1 MKYLSK
7 LLSML
12 LVGAMLY
19 STGCTD
25 YAEDIKDVDNRVDQ
39 EVATLTGALQKA
51 VEDAQKANDALQA
64 EIDALETQLAG
75 VETELTGV
83 KSELEQAKKDLADL
97 QSKAATK
104 EELAALE
111 AKVATKTE
119 LAEQLAALQT
129 ELESQ
134 IGGVEA
140 RVKANEDAIAALQ
153 SFVNGFNGDL
163 ATAGYENFAEVLAA
177 LNTLKANYEQ
187 HLVDFDNY
195 KAEAAKALA
204 DAVAELEA
212 AYKAAIAELKA
223 ELVEKIETADA
234 LLQGQIDDL
243 VEDLAAAVE
252 DITELQA
259 DMIAVEGRLDAAETA
274 ITANAD
280 AIANAQEDIEDLKAA
295 DEALGKKIDETK
307 AALEAALAEA
317 VELLEASIED
327 LQGQI
332 DETNDALATLT
343 ENFNTLRADYD
354 KFVAEVNAKLD
365 ALTANVEGLLNR
377 IQSVV
382 YVPEYTD
389 GKITVKNVTF
399 GNDAASMVLCGY
411 AKVQYDI
418 YPAYAAEALATSYKE
433 GMLSFNHE
441 DLKTRAAHEFD
452 ILAVNYKGNG
462 RVELEVLLHNFNL
475 ATENVAVSLVVNAPE
490 GDKTA
495 SNLSSCYAQLYASD
509 EVAYNVSMNLYD
521 AEMQVINGK
530 AYTEQMPYDA
540 EAFIAEGGY
549 SYRPF
554 EGYSL
559 GFVLS
564 NDNTNTVWSYE
575 ALKAVYPKLPMP
587 EYTGDHKDT
596 ITFERVEGKEF
607 DPAGLKGIE
616 EVANE
621 PGINVSVNEKQYIG
635 VSTAF
640 GVSYNWN
647 GYAVAADAS
656 FFICPSATQHVE
668 FELATPYEFKWN
680 YTADAAVDAARF
692 GREGYEDK
700 TYTRNGLKINVA
712 ELVKV
717 SETELPVDV
726 TLAEVLASEP
736 ISVDVNGV
744 EVSSLANGQLT
755 FNFDGFEWD
764 KDYVVSATYGM
775 KHIDEVFESVVTVK
789 FHINTVGRPTDLI
802 TVALEDAQWMLTKN
816 FEYQSETAAESLA
829 PVSDVYADFLGEAT
843 AASFL
848 KDIFVEKAFDS
859 TNKANGVTED
869 NTKLAIINNGAA
881 VKSIYNINDYAVIPE
896 AINYVYDITTWFG
909 QKVKITK
916 TLNINLQPV
925 EITLATESKKLV
937 KDLQFYTDAESLA
950 AIYEKVTNVDKTD
963 FTADEYL
970 FAIFA
975 DPKFRALRAQEDL
988 ANGVELASTKLVVAP
1003 KDGAT
1008 AKAAYDYFDFD
1019 VTPESV
1025 VYKST
1030 YTTWYGQVIT
1040 INKTVNI
1047 DWNTY
1052 NYNRVKE
1059 FVYGSTGN
1067 YYSNALPYH
1076 INIPQQSTNLNQI
1089 TISLDMDTAF
1099 DVVVEGTPGRLS
1111 AQQLAELGLTS
1122 KFMFS
1127 KMPVDYAGIYF
1138 QENSN
1143 RLIYHGYDLTAGVKA
1158 ELTLTNSNGV
1168 KTVLPTNFD
1177 AGKEYDGYY
1186 VNQYNPVYNMT
1197 KEDFTIP
1204 VSKLSKVYTYYTD
1217 NYIQIEDVRGYELI
1231 AHGSLVEDN
1240 ERKMTYNNAM
1250 WVDGDDTNGFAMNAQ
1265 VENIYGLQITSRTI
1279 TGIPDSIKDVLY
1291 FTSDGKLVFD
1301 NTNQIELTEPI
1312 ILTIGVDY
1320 THKWIEAGHVDYKVT
1335 IYKNY

>member
-7 LLSML
+7 LLSIL

-25 YAEDIKDVDNRVDQ
+25 YAHDIQDVNNRVDQ

-111 AKVATKTE
+111 AKVATKAE

-134 IGGVEA
+134 IGAVEA

-163 ATAGYENFAEVLAA
+163 AAAGYANFAEVLAA

-195 KAEAAKALA
+195 KAEVAKALA

-252 DITELQA
+252 DITELQTY
-259 DMIAVEGRLDAAETA
+259 MIAVEGRLDGAEKAIQDNAGLIATA
-274 ITANAD
+274 
-280 AIANAQEDIEDLKAA
+280 QKDIEDLKAA
-295 DEALGKKIDETK
+295 DEALDKKIDETK

-317 VELLEASIED
+317 VELLEASIEN

-332 DETNDALATLT
+332 NDTNAALDTLT
-343 ENFNTLRADYD
+343 ENFNALRADYNA
-354 KFVAEVNAKLD
+354 FVAEVNAKLD

-441 DLKTRAAHEFD
+441 ELKTRAAHEFD

-462 RVELEVLLHNFNL
+462 RVELEVLLHNFDL

-495 SNLSSCYAQLYASD
+495 SNLSSCYAQLYACD

-530 AYTEQMPYDA
+530 AYREQMPYDA

-575 ALKAVYPKLPMP
+575 ALQAVYPKLPMP
-587 EYTGDHKDT
+587 EYTGDHKNT
-596 ITFERVEGKEF
+596 IAFERVEGKEF
-607 DPAGLKGIE
+607 SLDGLKGIE

-621 PGINVSVNEKQYIG
+621 PGINVSVNEKQYID

-647 GYAVAADAS
+647 GYEVAANAS
-656 FFICPSATQHVE
+656 FLICPSATQNVE

-680 YTADAAVDAARF
+680 YTADAAIDAARF

-700 TYTRNGLKINVA
+700 TYTRNGFKINIA

-736 ISVDVNGV
+736 DSVDVNGV
-744 EVSSLANGQLT
+744 KVSSLADGQLT
-755 FNFDGFEWD
+755 FNFDGFEWGQE
-764 KDYVVSATYGM
+764 YTVSATYGM
-775 KHIDEVFESVVTVK
+775 THIDETFESFVTVK

-816 FEYQSETAAESLA
+816 FVYQSETADESLA

-848 KDIFVEKAFDS
+848 KDIFVEKVFDS
-859 TNKANGVTED
+859 TNKANGETKD
-869 NTKLAIINNGAA
+869 NTKLAITNNGAA

-909 QKVKITK
+909 QKVQITK

-925 EITLATESKKLV
+925 EITLATESQKLV
-937 KDLQFYTDAESLA
+937 KDLEFYTDAESLA

-975 DPKFRALRAQEDL
+975 EPKFRALRAQKDL
-988 ANGVELASTKLVVAP
+988 ANEVELASTKLVVAP

-1008 AKAAYDYFDFD
+1008 AKAAYDYIDFAT
-1019 VTPESV
+1019 TPESV

-1030 YTTWYGQVIT
+1030 YTTWYGQEIT

-1127 KMPVDYAGIYF
+1127 KTPVDYTGIFF

-1197 KEDFTIP
+1197 KEDITIP
-1204 VSKLSKVYTYYTD
+1204 VSKLAKVYTYYTD
-1217 NYIQIEDVRGYELI
+1217 NYIQIEDLRGYELI

-1240 ERKMTYNNAM
+1240 ERHITYSNAM

>member
-25 YAEDIKDVDNRVDQ
+25 YAHDIQDVNNRVDQ

-111 AKVATKTE
+111 AKVATKAE

-134 IGGVEA
+134 IGAVEA

-163 ATAGYENFAEVLAA
+163 AAAGYANFAEVLAA

-234 LLQGQIDDL
+234 LLQGQIDEL

-274 ITANAD
+274 IAANAD

-295 DEALGKKIDETK
+295 DEALDKKIDETK
-307 AALEAALAEA
+307 AALETALAEA

-332 DETNDALATLT
+332 DDTNAALATLT
-343 ENFNTLRADYD
+343 ENFNTLRAEYD
-354 KFVAEVNAKLD
+354 AFVAEVNAKLD

-399 GNDAASMVLCGY
+399 GNDVASMVLCGY
-411 AKVQYDI
+411 AKIQYDI

-607 DPAGLKGIE
+607 SLDGLKGIE

-621 PGINVSVNEKQYIG
+621 PGINVSKNDKQYIG
-635 VSTAF
+635 VSSAF
-640 GVSYNWN
+640 GISYNWN
-647 GYAVAADAS
+647 GYEVAANAKFEILPGSSDNVIYELKEPFRFMWNYDRDAS
-656 FFICPSATQHVE
+656 
-668 FELATPYEFKWN
+668 
-680 YTADAAVDAARF
+680 VDASLIGPFAATI
-692 GREGYEDK
+692 DDLK
-700 TYTRNGLKINVA
+700 YTRTGKAIKA
-712 ELVKV
+712 SDLVKI
-717 SETELPVDV
+717 SEATELPVDV
-726 TLAEVLASEP
+726 TLDEVLNSTP
-736 ISVDVNGV
+736 ISVVVDVEGV
-744 EVSSLANGQLT
+744 EANVSGLNSGILSFSFT
-755 FNFDGFEWD
+755 GFAWD
-764 KDYVVSATYGM
+764 KAYAVSATYGM
-775 KHIDEVFESVVTVK
+775 THIDETFDSTVTVK
-789 FHINTVGRPTDLI
+789 FYVETVDRSHDAITFGPYEHAGDVYRTNFVETYTDKFSFAGYEENFRGEAAEEFAFDVLKTHEYVVTANTV
-802 TVALEDAQWMLTKN
+802 
-816 FEYQSETAAESLA
+816 
-829 PVSDVYADFLGEAT
+829 
-843 AASFL
+843 
-848 KDIFVEKAFDS
+848 
-859 TNKANGVTED
+859 
-869 NTKLAIINNGAA
+869 NGANVQA
-881 VKSIYNINDYAVIPE
+881 DTDSIVLDICDYNEIETKYDYKHMLATDENGNIVMDFNYAKSI
-896 AINYVYDITTWFG
+896 
-909 QKVKITK
+909 
-916 TLNINLQPV
+916 NL
-925 EITLATESKKLV
+925 
-937 KDLQFYTDAESLA
+937 
-950 AIYEKVTNVDKTD
+950 
-963 FTADEYL
+963 
-970 FAIFA
+970 
-975 DPKFRALRAQEDL
+975 
-988 ANGVELASTKLVVAP
+988 
-1003 KDGAT
+1003 
-1008 AKAAYDYFDFD
+1008 
-1019 VTPESV
+1019 
-1025 VYKST
+1025 
-1030 YTTWYGQVIT
+1030 WYGQVV
-1040 INKTVNI
+1040 NFSSEVSFVQPKT
-1047 DWNTY
+1047 WF
-1052 NYNRVKE
+1052 VKVPQY
-1059 FVYGSTGN
+1059 VYPVSTGFASDVQPFFFPDRSKEAALSSFN
-1067 YYSNALPYH
+1067 VEKVDLNA
-1076 INIPQQSTNLNQI
+1076 
-1089 TISLDMDTAF
+1089 AF
-1099 DVVVEGTPGRLS
+1099 DLLYCGKHETIPVTGDRQNFVFSGDKLSLEFAFEGEVEDPFV
-1111 AQQLAELGLTS
+1111 A
-1122 KFMFS
+1122 
-1127 KMPVDYAGIYF
+1127 Y
-1138 QENSN
+1138 NSN
-1143 RLIYHGYDLTAGVKA
+1143 DAYNFTGKGLLMYNNYISYYATDKQVEVGANVYLYN
-1158 ELTLTNSNGV
+1158 ENGA
-1168 KTVLPTNFD
+1168 KLKLATNFD
-1177 AGKEYDGYY
+1177 SGVALDQGIEDYSAYIVK
-1186 VNQYNPVYNMT
+1186 QYNPINPGTAIQHDPEYVYEQ
-1197 KEDFTIP
+1197 KDYFFDLAEYFSLKDKRL
-1204 VSKLSKVYTYYTD
+1204 V
-1217 NYIQIEDVRGYELI
+1217 ELI
-1231 AHGSLVEDN
+1231 NHVDRLGENGEIVVENFLV
-1240 ERKMTYNNAM
+1240 YGNNA
-1250 WVDGDDTNGFAMNAQ
+1250 NGFATNYYAGD
-1265 VENIYGLQITSRTI
+1265 IYGYKPTDEFGVAVAGIIPVKVKFEFTGSDAEQLLAKGLLNPVADSGIVKFSYTSEVDLKTDI
-1279 TGIPDSIKDVLY
+1279 VINVTMTVETAWHKGEPTTNKIVIKNGYLA
-1291 FTSDGKLVFD
+1291 
-1301 NTNQIELTEPI
+1301 E
-1312 ILTIGVDY
+1312 
-1320 THKWIEAGHVDYKVT
+1320 
-1335 IYKNY
+1335 

>member
-19 STGCTD
+19 STGCAD
-25 YAEDIKDVDNRVDQ
+25 YAEDIKDVNNRVDQ

-111 AKVATKTE
+111 AKVATKAE

-134 IGGVEA
+134 IGAVEA

-163 ATAGYENFAEVLAA
+163 AAAGYANFAQVLAA

-234 LLQGQIDDL
+234 YLQGQIDDL

-274 ITANAD
+274 IAANAD
-280 AIANAQEDIEDLKAA
+280 AIATAQEDIKDLKDA
-295 DEALGKKIDETK
+295 DEALDKKIGETK

-332 DETNDALATLT
+332 DETNAALATLT
-343 ENFNTLRADYD
+343 KNFNDLRADYD

-411 AKVQYDI
+411 AKIQYDI

-521 AEMQVINGK
+521 AETKAISE
-530 AYTEQMPYDA
+530 AYTKQMPYDS
-540 EAFIAEGGY
+540 EEFIAEGGY

-575 ALKAVYPKLPMP
+575 ALQAVYPKLPMP

-596 ITFERVEGKEF
+596 ITFERVGGKEF
-607 DPAGLKGIE
+607 SLDGLKGIE

-621 PGINVSVNEKQYIG
+621 PGINVSKNDKQYIG
-635 VSTAF
+635 VSSTF
-640 GVSYNWN
+640 GISYNWN
-647 GYAVAADAS
+647 GYVVAANAS
-656 FFICPSATQHVE
+656 FFICPGSSDNVIY
-668 FELATPYEFKWN
+668 ELNEPFKFMWN
-680 YTADAAVDAARF
+680 YDRDAKVDASLIGPFADSIDDLKYART
-692 GREGYEDK
+692 D
-700 TYTRNGLKINVA
+700 KINA
-712 ELVKV
+712 SDLVKT
-717 SETELPVDV
+717 SEATELPVDV
-726 TLAEVLASEP
+726 TLAEVLNSTP
-736 ISVDVNGV
+736 LYVDVEGV
-744 EVSSLANGQLT
+744 EVSSLADGQLT

-764 KDYVVSATYGM
+764 KEYTVSATYGM
-775 KHIDEVFESVVTVK
+775 THIDETFSSTVTVK
-789 FHINTVGRPTDLI
+789 FYVETVDRSHDAIVFGPYKHAGDVYRTDFVKTYTDEFSFAGYEANFPGKAAEEFAFDVLKTQDHPYVVTKNTV
-802 TVALEDAQWMLTKN
+802 
-816 FEYQSETAAESLA
+816 
-829 PVSDVYADFLGEAT
+829 
-843 AASFL
+843 
-848 KDIFVEKAFDS
+848 
-859 TNKANGVTED
+859 NGVDVQADTDSIVLDICDYNEID
-869 NTKLAIINNGAA
+869 TKYHYDHMLATDENGNIVMDFNYA
-881 VKSIYNINDYAVIPE
+881 KSI
-896 AINYVYDITTWFG
+896 
-909 QKVKITK
+909 
-916 TLNINLQPV
+916 NL
-925 EITLATESKKLV
+925 
-937 KDLQFYTDAESLA
+937 
-950 AIYEKVTNVDKTD
+950 
-963 FTADEYL
+963 
-970 FAIFA
+970 
-975 DPKFRALRAQEDL
+975 
-988 ANGVELASTKLVVAP
+988 
-1003 KDGAT
+1003 
-1008 AKAAYDYFDFD
+1008 
-1019 VTPESV
+1019 
-1025 VYKST
+1025 
-1030 YTTWYGQVIT
+1030 WYGQVVEFSSEVSFVQP
-1040 INKTVNI
+1040 KT
-1047 DWNTY
+1047 WF
-1052 NYNRVKE
+1052 VKVPQY
-1059 FVYGSTGN
+1059 VYPVSTGFASDVQPFFFPDRSKEAALSSFN
-1067 YYSNALPYH
+1067 VEKVDLNA
-1076 INIPQQSTNLNQI
+1076 
-1089 TISLDMDTAF
+1089 AF
-1099 DVVVEGTPGRLS
+1099 DL
-1111 AQQLAELGLTS
+1111 L
-1122 KFMFS
+1122 
-1127 KMPVDYAGIYF
+1127 YC
-1138 QENSN
+1138 
-1143 RLIYHGYDLTAGVKA
+1143 
-1158 ELTLTNSNGV
+1158 
-1168 KTVLPTNFD
+1168 
-1177 AGKEYDGYY
+1177 GKHE
-1186 VNQYNPVYNMT
+1186 
-1197 KEDFTIP
+1197 TIP
-1204 VSKLSKVYTYYTD
+1204 VSGDRQNFVFSGDKLSLEFAFEGEVEDPFVAYNPNDAYNFTGKGLLMYN
-1217 NYIQIEDVRGYELI
+1217 NYISYYATDKQVEVGANVYLYNENGAKLKLATNFDSGVALDQGIEDYSAYSVKQYNPINPGTAIQHDPEYVYEQKDYFFDLAEYFSLKDKRLVELI
-1231 AHGSLVEDN
+1231 NHVDRLGENGEIVVENFLV
-1240 ERKMTYNNAM
+1240 YGNNA
-1250 WVDGDDTNGFAMNAQ
+1250 NGFATNYYAGD
-1265 VENIYGLQITSRTI
+1265 IYGYKPTDEFGVAVAGIIPVKVKFEFTGSDAEQLLAKGLLNPVADSGIVKFSYTSEVDLKTDI
-1279 TGIPDSIKDVLY
+1279 VINVTMTVETAWHKGEPTTNKIVIKNGYLA
-1291 FTSDGKLVFD
+1291 
-1301 NTNQIELTEPI
+1301 E
-1312 ILTIGVDY
+1312 
-1320 THKWIEAGHVDYKVT
+1320 
-1335 IYKNY
+1335 

>member
-25 YAEDIKDVDNRVDQ
+25 YAHDIQNVNNRVDQ

-111 AKVATKTE
+111 AKVATKAE

-134 IGGVEA
+134 IGAVEA

-163 ATAGYENFAEVLAA
+163 AAAGYANFAEVLAA

-234 LLQGQIDDL
+234 YLQGQIDDL

-252 DITELQA
+252 DIAELQA
-259 DMIAVEGRLDAAETA
+259 DMLAVEGRLDAAETA
-274 ITANAD
+274 IAANAD
-280 AIANAQEDIEDLKAA
+280 AIATAQKDIEDLKAA

-317 VELLEASIED
+317 VELLEASIDD

-343 ENFNTLRADYD
+343 ENFNTLRAEYD

-411 AKVQYDI
+411 AKIQYDI

-462 RVELEVLLHNFNL
+462 RVELEVLLHNFDL

-495 SNLSSCYAQLYASD
+495 SNLSSCYAQLYAD
-509 EVAYNVSMNLYD
+509 NEVAYNVSMNLYD

-575 ALKAVYPKLPMP
+575 ALQAVYPKLPMP
-587 EYTGDHKDT
+587 GYTGDHKNT
-596 ITFERVEGKEF
+596 IVFERVEGKEF
-607 DPAGLKGIE
+607 SLDGLKGIE

-647 GYAVAADAS
+647 GYEVAADAS
-656 FFICPSATQHVE
+656 FFICPSATQNVV

-736 ISVDVNGV
+736 VSVGVNGV
-744 EVSSLANGQLT
+744 EVSSLADGQLT
-755 FNFDGFEWD
+755 FNFDGFEWGQE
-764 KDYVVSATYGM
+764 YTVSATYGM
-775 KHIDEVFESVVTVK
+775 THIDEMFDSVVTVK

-816 FEYQSETAAESLA
+816 FEYQSETAAEYLA

-848 KDIFVEKAFDS
+848 KDIFVEKEFDS
-859 TNKANGVTED
+859 TNKANGATMD
-869 NTKLAIINNGAA
+869 NTKLAIISNGAA
-881 VKSIYNINDYAVIPE
+881 VKSIYNINDYTEIPE

-909 QKVKITK
+909 QKVQITK

-970 FAIFA
+970 AAIFA

-988 ANGVELASTKLVVAP
+988 ANEVVLDSTKLVVAP

-1008 AKAAYDYFDFD
+1008 AKAAYDYNDFAT
-1019 VTPESV
+1019 TPEAV
-1025 VYKST
+1025 VYQST

-1217 NYIQIEDVRGYELI
+1217 NYIQIEDLRGYELI
-1231 AHGSLVEDN
+1231 AHGSLVEDS
-1240 ERKMTYNNAM
+1240 ERNMTYNNAM
-1250 WVDGDDTNGFAMNAQ
+1250 WVDGDDTNGFAKNAQ

>member
-25 YAEDIKDVDNRVDQ
+25 YAHDIQNVNNRVDQ

-51 VEDAQKANDALQA
+51 VEDAQKANDALQS

-111 AKVATKTE
+111 AKVATKAE

-134 IGGVEA
+134 IGAVEA

-163 ATAGYENFAEVLAA
+163 AAAGYANFAEVLAA

-234 LLQGQIDDL
+234 LLQGQINEL

-252 DITELQA
+252 DIAELQA

-274 ITANAD
+274 IAANAD
-280 AIANAQEDIEDLKAA
+280 AIANAQEDIKDLQAA
-295 DEALGKKIDETK
+295 DEALDKKIDDTK

-317 VELLEASIED
+317 VELLEASIDD

-332 DETNDALATLT
+332 DDTNAALATLT

-411 AKVQYDI
+411 AKIQYDI

-462 RVELEVLLHNFNL
+462 RVELEVLLHNFDL

-495 SNLSSCYAQLYASD
+495 SNLSSCYAQLYAD
-509 EVAYNVSMNLYD
+509 NEVAYNVSMNLYD

-575 ALKAVYPKLPMP
+575 ALQAVYPKLPMP
-587 EYTGDHKDT
+587 EYTGDHKNT
-596 ITFERVEGKEF
+596 IVFERVEGKEF
-607 DPAGLKGIE
+607 SLDGLKGIE

-647 GYAVAADAS
+647 GYEVAADAS
-656 FFICPSATQHVE
+656 FFICPSATQNVV

-736 ISVDVNGV
+736 VSVDVNGV
-744 EVSSLANGQLT
+744 EVSSLADGQLT
-755 FNFDGFEWD
+755 FNFDGFEWGQE
-764 KDYVVSATYGM
+764 YTVSATYGM
-775 KHIDEVFESVVTVK
+775 KHIDEVFESYVTVK

-859 TNKANGVTED
+859 TNKANGETKD

-909 QKVKITK
+909 QKVQITK

-950 AIYEKVTNVDKTD
+950 AIYENVTNVDKTD

-975 DPKFRALRAQEDL
+975 DSKFRALRAQEDL
-988 ANGVELASTKLVVAP
+988 ANGVVLASTKLVVAP

-1008 AKAAYDYFDFD
+1008 AKAAYDYNDFA

-1217 NYIQIEDVRGYELI
+1217 NYIQIEDLRGYELI

-1240 ERKMTYNNAM
+1240 ERLMTYSNAM

-1320 THKWIEAGHVDYKVT
+1320 THKWIEAGHVEYKVT

>member
-1 MKYLSK
+1 M
-7 LLSML
+7 
-12 LVGAMLY
+12 
-19 STGCTD
+19 
-25 YAEDIKDVDNRVDQ
+25 
-39 EVATLTGALQKA
+39 
-51 VEDAQKANDALQA
+51 
-64 EIDALETQLAG
+64 
-75 VETELTGV
+75 
-83 KSELEQAKKDLADL
+83 
-97 QSKAATK
+97 
-104 EELAALE
+104 
-111 AKVATKTE
+111 
-119 LAEQLAALQT
+119 
-129 ELESQ
+129 
-134 IGGVEA
+134 
-140 RVKANEDAIAALQ
+140 
-153 SFVNGFNGDL
+153 
-163 ATAGYENFAEVLAA
+163 
-177 LNTLKANYEQ
+177 
-187 HLVDFDNY
+187 
-195 KAEAAKALA
+195 
-204 DAVAELEA
+204 
-212 AYKAAIAELKA
+212 
-223 ELVEKIETADA
+223 
-234 LLQGQIDDL
+234 
-243 VEDLAAAVE
+243 
-252 DITELQA
+252 
-259 DMIAVEGRLDAAETA
+259 
-274 ITANAD
+274 
-280 AIANAQEDIEDLKAA
+280 
-295 DEALGKKIDETK
+295 
-307 AALEAALAEA
+307 
-317 VELLEASIED
+317 
-327 LQGQI
+327 
-332 DETNDALATLT
+332 
-343 ENFNTLRADYD
+343 
-354 KFVAEVNAKLD
+354 
-365 ALTANVEGLLNR
+365 TANVEGLLNR

-389 GKITVKNVTF
+389 GMITLKKVTF
-399 GNDAASMVLCGY
+399 GNGQEDSTITLCGFTTV
-411 AKVQYDI
+411 KYDV
-418 YPAYAAEALATSYKE
+418 YPASAAAALASSWTE
-433 GMLSFNHE
+433 GSDLLTFNHE
-441 DLKTRAAHEFD
+441 HLATRAEDEHEFKVVGVRAEGSR
-452 ILAVNYKGNG
+452 I
-462 RVELEVLLHNFNL
+462 ELDVLVHMSKEE
-475 ATENVAVSLVVNAPE
+475 AKVWKEGDMPVAISLVVNAPAVQDQDTDTNVAE
-490 GDKTA
+490 
-495 SNLSSCYAQLYASD
+495 SNLSSCYAKLYASND
-509 EVAYNVSMNLYD
+509 VAYNVSMNLYD

-530 AYTEQMPYDA
+530 EYKEQMPYDSK
-540 EAFIAEGGY
+540 AFIAEGGY

-564 NDNTNTVWSYE
+564 NDNTKTVWTYD
-575 ALKAVYPKLPMP
+575 ALQAVYPKLPMP
-587 EYTGDHKDT
+587 EYTGDHKNT
-596 ITFERVEGKEF
+596 IAFERVEDKEF

-616 EVANE
+616 EVDNE

-635 VSTAF
+635 VSTSF
-640 GVSYNWN
+640 GVSYKWK
-647 GYAVAADAS
+647 GYEVAADAS
-656 FFICPSATQHVE
+656 FFICPSATQNVV

-736 ISVDVNGV
+736 ESVDVNGV
-744 EVSSLANGQLT
+744 KVSSLADGQLT
-755 FNFDGFEWD
+755 FNFDGFEWGQE
-764 KDYVVSATYGM
+764 YTVCANYSMT
-775 KHIDEVFESVVTVK
+775 HIDEMFESYVTVK

-843 AASFL
+843 PASFL

-859 TNKANGVTED
+859 TNKANGATKD
-869 NTKLAIINNGAA
+869 NTKLAIISNGAA

-909 QKVKITK
+909 QKVQITK

-1008 AKAAYDYFDFD
+1008 AKAAYDYLDFD

-1040 INKTVNI
+1040 INKTVKI

-1076 INIPQQSTNLNQI
+1076 INIPEQSTNLNQI

-1127 KMPVDYAGIYF
+1127 KMPVDYAGIFF

-1168 KTVLPTNFD
+1168 ETVLPTNFD

-1217 NYIQIEDVRGYELI
+1217 NYIQIEDLRGYELI
-1231 AHGSLVEDN
+1231 AHGSLVQDN
-1240 ERKMTYNNAM
+1240 ERLMTYSNAM
-1250 WVDGDDTNGFAMNAQ
+1250 WVDGDRTNGFAMNAQ

>member
-25 YAEDIKDVDNRVDQ
+25 YAHDIQNVNNRVDQ

-111 AKVATKTE
+111 AKVATKAE

-134 IGGVEA
+134 IGAVEA

-163 ATAGYENFAEVLAA
+163 AAAGYANFAEVLAA

-195 KAEAAKALA
+195 KGEAAKALA

-252 DITELQA
+252 DITDLQA
-259 DMIAVEGRLDAAETA
+259 DMLAVEGRLDAAEAA
-274 ITANAD
+274 IAANAD
-280 AIANAQEDIEDLKAA
+280 AIATAQEDIKDLKAA
-295 DEALGKKIDETK
+295 DEALDKKIDETK

-462 RVELEVLLHNFNL
+462 RVELEVLLHNFDL

-495 SNLSSCYAQLYASD
+495 SNLSSCYAQLYASN

-530 AYTEQMPYDA
+530 EYKEQKPYDD

-564 NDNTNTVWSYE
+564 NDNTNTVWTYD

-596 ITFERVEGKEF
+596 IAFERVEGKEF
-607 DPAGLKGIE
+607 SLDGLKGIE
-616 EVANE
+616 EVDNE

-635 VSTAF
+635 VSTSF

-647 GYAVAADAS
+647 GYKVAADAS
-656 FFICPSATQHVE
+656 FFICPSATQNVE

-736 ISVDVNGV
+736 VSVNVNGV
-744 EVSSLANGQLT
+744 EVSSLADGQLT
-755 FNFDGFEWD
+755 FNFDGFEWGQE
-764 KDYVVSATYGM
+764 YTVSATYGM
-775 KHIDEVFESVVTVK
+775 THIDEMFESYVTVK

-848 KDIFVEKAFDS
+848 KDIFVEKTFDS

-909 QKVKITK
+909 QKVQITK

-950 AIYEKVTNVDKTD
+950 AIYDKVTNVDKTD

-988 ANGVELASTKLVVAP
+988 ANGVVLASTKLVVAP

-1076 INIPQQSTNLNQI
+1076 INNPQQSTNLNQI

>member
-25 YAEDIKDVDNRVDQ
+25 CAQDIQNVNNRVDQ
-39 EVATLTGALQKA
+39 VTTLTGALQKA
-51 VEDAQKANDALQA
+51 IEDAQKANADLKE
-64 EIDALETQLAG
+64 EIAALEEQLAD
-75 VETELTGV
+75 VE
-83 KSELEQAKKDLADL
+83 SELELV
-97 QSKAATK
+97 T
-104 EELAALE
+104 E
-111 AKVATKTE
+111 TE
-119 LAEQLAALQT
+119 LAEQLKALKTQLET
-129 ELESQ
+129 E
-134 IGGVEA
+134 IGGVKA
-140 RVKANEDAIAALQ
+140 RVTANEVAIDTLE
-153 SFVNGFNGDL
+153 SFVNGFNDDL
-163 ATAGYENFAEVLAA
+163 TDAGYDDFAQVLAA
-177 LNTLKANYEQ
+177 LNTLKAN
-187 HLVDFDNY
+187 FDSY
-195 KAEAAKALA
+195 KTQAATDLANAVTAL
-204 DAVAELEA
+204 ET
-212 AYKAAIAELKA
+212 AYTAAIGALKD
-223 ELVEKIETADA
+223 ELVQKIEAGDTD
-234 LLQGQIDDL
+234 LKNQIDGI
-243 VEDLAAAVE
+243 VEKLDPAIVN
-252 DITELQA
+252 ITNLLTDMA
-259 DMIAVEGRLDAAETA
+259 DVKGRLETA
-274 ITANAD
+274 EGYIATA
-280 AIANAQEDIEDLKAA
+280 QQDIKDL
-295 DEALGKKIDETK
+295 DTKIDNTK
-307 AALEAALAEA
+307 TALEATLAEA
-317 VELLEASIED
+317 VALLNTEIGEL
-327 LQGQI
+327 QTQI
-332 DETNDALATLT
+332 DATNETLDTLT
-343 ENFNTLRADYD
+343 KNFDTLSADY
-354 KFVAEVNAKLD
+354 AEFKTEVIAKLD
-365 ALTANVEGLLNR
+365 ALTKNVDGLLNR

-389 GKITVKNVTF
+389 GKITVKKVTF
-399 GNDAASMVLCGY
+399 GSADATSTVLCGY

-418 YPAYAAEALATSYKE
+418 YPAYAAEALATSYEK

-441 DLKTRAAHEFD
+441 DLKTRETRACDHAFD
-452 ILAVNYKGNG
+452 ILAVNHKGNG
-462 RVELEVLLHNFNL
+462 RVELEVLLHNFDL
-475 ATENVAVSLVVNAPE
+475 ATQNVAVSLVVNAPE
-490 GDKTA
+490 GDKVA

-509 EVAYNVSMNLYD
+509 EVAYYVSMNLYD
-521 AEMQVINGK
+521 ANNEVINNK
-530 AYTEQMPYDA
+530 HYTMKMPYDS
-540 EAFIAEGGY
+540 EEFIAEGGY

-564 NDNTNTVWSYE
+564 NDNTKYVWSYE
-575 ALKAVYPKLPMP
+575 ALKAVYPKLPKP
-587 EYTGDHKDT
+587 EYTGDREDSIEFVHVD
-596 ITFERVEGKEF
+596 GKEF
-607 DPAGLKGIE
+607 DPAGLKGIFE
-616 EVANE
+616 EDANE
-621 PGINVSVNEKQYIG
+621 PGINVSVNEKQHIG
-635 VSTAF
+635 VSSAF
-640 GVSYNWN
+640 DISYVCDR
-647 GYAVAADAS
+647 YEVAANAT
-656 FFICPSATQHVE
+656 FEICTSATQSVV
-668 FELATPYEFKWN
+668 FELATPYVFKWN

-700 TYTRNGLKINVA
+700 TYTRNGLKINVDDLA
-712 ELVKV
+712 KV
-717 SETELPVDV
+717 SDNELPVDV
-726 TLAEVLASEP
+726 TLAEVLDSDP

-744 EVSSLANGQLT
+744 EVSINRVKVSSIADGQLT
-755 FNFDGFEWD
+755 FNFDDFEWGQ
-764 KDYVVSATYGM
+764 KYTVSATYAM
-775 KHIDEVFESVVTVK
+775 THIDESFESFVTVQ
-789 FHINTVGRPTDLI
+789 FHINTVGRPTELI
-802 TVALEDAQWMLTKN
+802 TVALEEAQWMLTKD
-816 FEYQSETAAESLA
+816 FLYQSETDAESLDK
-829 PVSDVYADFLGEAT
+829 VSTTYADFLGEAT

-848 KDIFVEKAFDS
+848 KDIFVEKVFDS
-859 TNKANGVTED
+859 TNKANGETKD
-869 NTKLAIINNGAA
+869 NTKLAITNNGAA

-909 QKVKITK
+909 QKVQITK

-925 EITLATESKKLV
+925 EITLATESQKLV
-937 KDLQFYTDAESLA
+937 KDLEFYTDAESLA

-975 DPKFRALRAQEDL
+975 EPKFRALRAQKDL
-988 ANGVELASTKLVVAP
+988 ANEVELASTKLVVAP

-1008 AKAAYDYFDFD
+1008 AKAAYDYIDFAT
-1019 VTPESV
+1019 TPESV

-1030 YTTWYGQVIT
+1030 YTTWYGQEIT

-1076 INIPQQSTNLNQI
+1076 INVPQQSTNLNQI

-1111 AQQLAELGLTS
+1111 AQQLVELGLTS

-1127 KMPVDYAGIYF
+1127 KMPVDGFGIYF

-1143 RLIYHGYDLTAGVKA
+1143 RLIYHGYDLTASVKA

-1186 VNQYNPVYNMT
+1186 VNQYNPVYKMT
-1197 KEDFTIP
+1197 KENFEIP

-1217 NYIQIEDVRGYELI
+1217 NYIQIEDKRGYELI
-1231 AHGSLVEDN
+1231 AHGSVVEN
-1240 ERKMTYNNAM
+1240 SERNMTYENAM
-1250 WVDGDDTNGFAMNAQ
+1250 WVDGDDTNGFAKNAQ
-1265 VENIYGLQITSRTI
+1265 VENIYGLKITSRTI

-1312 ILTIGVDY
+1312 ILTISVDY
-1320 THKWIEAGHVDYKVT
+1320 THKWIEADHVEYTVT

>member
-1 MKYLSK
+1 
-7 LLSML
+7 ML

-51 VEDAQKANDALQA
+51 VEDAQKANDALKA

-111 AKVATKTE
+111 AKVATKAE

-134 IGGVEA
+134 IGAVEA

-163 ATAGYENFAEVLAA
+163 AAAGYANFAEVLAA
-177 LNTLKANYEQ
+177 LNTLKANYQQ
-187 HLVDFDNY
+187 HLVDFDSY

-234 LLQGQIDDL
+234 YLQGQIDDL

-280 AIANAQEDIEDLKAA
+280 AIANAQEDIKDLQAA
-295 DEALGKKIDETK
+295 EEALDKKIDETK

-317 VELLEASIED
+317 VELLEASIDD

-332 DETNDALATLT
+332 DDTNAALATLT

-462 RVELEVLLHNFNL
+462 RVELEVLLHNFDL

-495 SNLSSCYAQLYASD
+495 SNLSSCYAQLYASN

-564 NDNTNTVWSYE
+564 NDNTNTVWSYK

-596 ITFERVEGKEF
+596 IAFERVEGKEF
-607 DPAGLKGIE
+607 SLDGLKGIE

-647 GYAVAADAS
+647 GYEVAADAS
-656 FFICPSATQHVE
+656 FFICPSATQNVV

-712 ELVKV
+712 ELAKV

-736 ISVDVNGV
+736 VSVDVNGV

-755 FNFDGFEWD
+755 FNFDGFEWGQE
-764 KDYVVSATYGM
+764 YTVSATYGM
-775 KHIDEVFESVVTVK
+775 THIDEMFESVVTVK

-859 TNKANGVTED
+859 TNKANGVTKD
-869 NTKLAIINNGAA
+869 NTKLAIISNGAA

-909 QKVKITK
+909 QKVQITK

-988 ANGVELASTKLVVAP
+988 ANGVVLASTKLVVAP

-1008 AKAAYDYFDFD
+1008 AKAAYDYFDFA

-1240 ERKMTYNNAM
+1240 ERKMTYSNAM

>member
-64 EIDALETQLAG
+64 EIVALETQLAG

-111 AKVATKTE
+111 SKVATKTE
-119 LAEQLAALQT
+119 LATQLAALQT

-134 IGGVEA
+134 IGAVEA

-163 ATAGYENFAEVLAA
+163 AAAGYANFAEVLAA
-177 LNTLKANYEQ
+177 LNTLKANYQQ

-195 KAEAAKALA
+195 KAEAAEALA

-252 DITELQA
+252 DIAELQT
-259 DMIAVEGRLDAAETA
+259 DMTAVKGRLDGAEKA
-274 ITANAD
+274 IQDNAD
-280 AIANAQEDIEDLKAA
+280 AIATAQEDIKDLKAA

-317 VELLEASIED
+317 VALLEASIED

-332 DETNDALATLT
+332 DETNDALDTLT
-343 ENFNTLRADYD
+343 ENFNDLRADYD

-575 ALKAVYPKLPMP
+575 ALQAVYPKLPMP
-587 EYTGDHKDT
+587 EYTGDHKNT
-596 ITFERVEGKEF
+596 IAFERVEGKEF
-607 DPAGLKGIE
+607 SLDGLKGIE

-647 GYAVAADAS
+647 GYEVAADAS
-656 FFICPSATQHVE
+656 FFICPSATQNVV

-680 YTADAAVDAARF
+680 YTADAAVDAAHF

-736 ISVDVNGV
+736 VVDVNGV
-744 EVSSLANGQLT
+744 EVSSLADGQLT
-755 FNFDGFEWD
+755 FNFDGFEWGQE
-764 KDYVVSATYGM
+764 YTVSATYGM
-775 KHIDEVFESVVTVK
+775 THIDEMFESYVTVK

-816 FEYQSETAAESLA
+816 FEYQSETDAETLA

-859 TNKANGVTED
+859 TNKANGETKD

-881 VKSIYNINDYAVIPE
+881 VKSIYNINDYAEIPE

-909 QKVKITK
+909 QKVQITK

>member
-7 LLSML
+7 LLSIL

-25 YAEDIKDVDNRVDQ
+25 YAHDIQDVNNRVDQ

-111 AKVATKTE
+111 AKVATKAE

-134 IGGVEA
+134 IGAVEA

-163 ATAGYENFAEVLAA
+163 AAAGYANFAEVLAA

-223 ELVEKIETADA
+223 ELVEKIEDGDA

-252 DITELQA
+252 DITELQT
-259 DMIAVEGRLDAAETA
+259 DMIAVKGRLDAAETA
-274 ITANAD
+274 IAANAD
-280 AIANAQEDIEDLKAA
+280 AIATAQEDIKDLQAA
-295 DEALGKKIDETK
+295 DEALDKKIDDTK

-317 VELLEASIED
+317 VELLEASIDD

-343 ENFNTLRADYD
+343 ENFNALRDDYD

-411 AKVQYDI
+411 AKIQYDI

-441 DLKTRAAHEFD
+441 ELKTRAAHEFD

-462 RVELEVLLHNFNL
+462 RVELEVLLHNFDL

-490 GDKTA
+490 GYKTA
-495 SNLSSCYAQLYASD
+495 SNLSSCYAQLYAD
-509 EVAYNVSMNLYD
+509 NEVAYNVSMNLYD

-575 ALKAVYPKLPMP
+575 ALQAVYPKLPMP
-587 EYTGDHKDT
+587 EYTGDHKNT
-596 ITFERVEGKEF
+596 IVFERVEGKEF
-607 DPAGLKGIE
+607 SLDGLKGIE

-647 GYAVAADAS
+647 GYEVAADAS
-656 FFICPSATQHVE
+656 FFICPSATQNVV

-692 GREGYEDK
+692 GREGYEDE

-736 ISVDVNGV
+736 VSVDVNGV
-744 EVSSLANGQLT
+744 EVSSLADGQLT
-755 FNFDGFEWD
+755 FNFDGFEWGQE
-764 KDYVVSATYGM
+764 YTVSATYGM
-775 KHIDEVFESVVTVK
+775 KHIDEVFESYVTVK

-816 FEYQSETAAESLA
+816 FVYQSETADESLA

-848 KDIFVEKAFDS
+848 KDIFVEKVFDS
-859 TNKANGVTED
+859 TNKANGETKD
-869 NTKLAIINNGAA
+869 NTKLAITNNGAA

-909 QKVKITK
+909 QKVQITK

-950 AIYEKVTNVDKTD
+950 AIYENVTNVDKTD

-975 DPKFRALRAQEDL
+975 DSKFRALRAQEDL
-988 ANGVELASTKLVVAP
+988 ANGVVLASTKLVVAP

-1008 AKAAYDYFDFD
+1008 AKAAYDYNDFA

-1217 NYIQIEDVRGYELI
+1217 NYIQIEDLRGYELI

-1240 ERKMTYNNAM
+1240 ERYMTYSNAM

>member
-25 YAEDIKDVDNRVDQ
+25 YAHDIQDVNNRVDQ

-111 AKVATKTE
+111 AKVATKAE

-134 IGGVEA
+134 IGAVEA

-163 ATAGYENFAEVLAA
+163 AAAGYANFAEVLAA

-187 HLVDFDNY
+187 HLVDFENY
-195 KAEAAKALA
+195 KGEAAKALA
-204 DAVAELEA
+204 DAVAELET

-234 LLQGQIDDL
+234 YLQGQIDDL

-259 DMIAVEGRLDAAETA
+259 DMLAVEGRLDAAEAA
-274 ITANAD
+274 IAANAD
-280 AIANAQEDIEDLKAA
+280 AIANAQEDIKDLQAA
-295 DEALGKKIDETK
+295 DEALDKKIDETK

-332 DETNDALATLT
+332 DDTNAALATLT
-343 ENFNTLRADYD
+343 ENFNALRADYD

-399 GNDAASMVLCGY
+399 GNDVHSMVLCGY
-411 AKVQYDI
+411 AKIQYDI

-564 NDNTNTVWSYE
+564 NDNTNTVWSYK
-575 ALKAVYPKLPMP
+575 ALQAVYPKLPMP

-596 ITFERVEGKEF
+596 IAFERVEGKEF
-607 DPAGLKGIE
+607 SLDGLKGIE

-647 GYAVAADAS
+647 GYEVAADAS
-656 FFICPSATQHVE
+656 FFICPSATQNVV

-692 GREGYEDK
+692 GREGYEDE

-736 ISVDVNGV
+736 VSVDVNGV

-755 FNFDGFEWD
+755 FNFDGFEWGQE
-764 KDYVVSATYGM
+764 YTVSATYGM
-775 KHIDEVFESVVTVK
+775 KHIDEVFESYVTVK
-789 FHINTVGRPTDLI
+789 FYINTVGRPTDLI

-859 TNKANGVTED
+859 TNKANGATKD

-909 QKVKITK
+909 QKVQITK

-937 KDLQFYTDAESLA
+937 KDLEFVTAPESLVE
-950 AIYEKVTNVDKTD
+950 IYNLVGNVDKD
-963 FTADEYL
+963 NISANDYFQ
-970 FAIFA
+970 AIFA
-975 DPKFRALRAQEDL
+975 DFLVRDEVYT
-988 ANGVELASTKLVVAP
+988 ANGAELLGTILYVDSETPAYASAS
-1003 KDGAT
+1003 
-1008 AKAAYDYFDFD
+1008 YDYLDFA

-1025 VYKST
+1025 VYKT
-1030 YTTWYGQVIT
+1030 VYTTWYGQVIT

-1217 NYIQIEDVRGYELI
+1217 NYIQIEDLRGYELI
-1231 AHGSLVEDN
+1231 AHGSLVQDN
-1240 ERKMTYNNAM
+1240 ERLMTYSNAM